1 MGRLDGKVALITG
14 GARGQGA
21 QEARLFAEHGAKVV
35 LTDVLDVE
43 GKQTAADIGGHAW
56 YHHHDVTSES
66 DWTGIVSSVIG
77 EHGQLDVLV
86 NNAGILSIAPLVMT
100 TEEDYRRV
108 IDVNQVG
115 VFLGMKSVVPHM
127 VERQQ
132 GSIINIS
139 SVAGLMGSPG
149 MIAYGASKWAVRG
162 MTKSVALEVA
172 SFGVRV
178 NSIHPGIIDTPMLE
192 EFEKWGIM
200 GNVMERVPVGRKAE
214 AVEVANLA
222 LYLASDE
229 SAYSTGS
236 EFVVDGGL
244 TAS

>member
-43 GKQTAADIGGHAW
+43 GKQTAADIGGHAS

-66 DWTGIVSSVIG
+66 DWTGIVESVIA

-100 TEEDYRRV
+100 TEDDYRRV
-108 IDVNQVG
+108 IDVNQIG
-115 VFLGMKSVVPHM
+115 VFLGMKAVVPHM

-149 MIAYGASKWAVRG
+149 MIAYGASKWAVSG

-172 SFGVRV
+172 PFGVRV
-178 NSIHPGIIDTPMLE
+178 NSIHPGIIVTPMLE

-200 GNVMERVPVGRKAE
+200 GNVIERVPVGRKAE
-214 AVEVANLA
+214 AAEVANLA

-236 EFVVDGGL
+236 EFIIDGGL

>member
-21 QEARLFAEHGAKVV
+21 DEARLFAAEGAAVV
-35 LTDVLDVE
+35 VTDVLDDE
-43 GKQTAADIGGHAW
+43 GKQTASAIGAAATF
-56 YHHHDVTSES
+56 HHHDVTSEAE
-66 DWTGIVSSVIG
+66 WTSVVDAVLA

-86 NNAGILSIAPLVMT
+86 NNAGILAIAPLVMT
-100 TEEDYRRV
+100 TEADYRRI

-115 VFLGMKSVVPHM
+115 VFLGMKAVVPHM
-127 VERQQ
+127 VEREC

-172 SFGVRV
+172 PFGVRV
-178 NSIHPGIIDTPMLE
+178 NSIHPGIIETPMLQ
-192 EFEKWGIM
+192 EFENWGIM
-200 GNVMERVPVGRKAE
+200 PQVMQRVPVGRTA
-214 AVEVANLA
+214 AAMEVANLV

-236 EFVVDGGL
+236 EFVVDGGM

>member
-1 MGRLDGKVALITG
+1 MARLAGKVALITG
-14 GARGQGA
+14 GGRGQGE
-21 QEARLFAEHGAKVV
+21 QEARLFAAEGASVV
-35 LTDVLDVE
+35 LTDVLDDE
-43 GKQTAADIGGHAW
+43 GKQIAADIGASAS
-56 YHHHDVTSES
+56 YHHHDVTSEAE
-66 DWTGIVSSVIG
+66 WTSVI
-77 EHGQLDVLV
+77 EAVLAQHGQLDVLV
-86 NNAGILSIAPLVMT
+86 NNAGVLAIAPLVMT
-100 TEEDYRRV
+100 TEADYRRV

-115 VFLGMKSVVPHM
+115 VFLGMKAVVPHM
-127 VERQQ
+127 VERQA
-132 GSIINIS
+132 GSIVNIS

-172 SFGVRV
+172 PFGVRV

-192 EFEKWGIM
+192 E
-200 GNVMERVPVGRKAE
+200 RVPVGRTAE
-214 AVEVANLA
+214 AIEVARLA

-236 EFVVDGGL
+236 EFVVDGGM

>member
-14 GARGQGA
+14 GARGQGE
-21 QEARLFAEHGAKVV
+21 QEARLFAAEGAQVV
-35 LTDVLDVE
+35 ISDVLDDD
-43 GKQTAADIGGHAW
+43 GKQLATDIGSAATF
-56 YHHHDVTSES
+56 HHHDVTSEAE
-66 DWTGIVSSVIG
+66 WISVVDAVLA
-77 EHGQLDVLV
+77 EHGQLDVLI
-86 NNAGILSIAPLVMT
+86 NNAGILAIAPLVMT

-115 VFLGMKSVVPHM
+115 TFLGMKAVVPHM
-127 VERQQ
+127 VERQK

-172 SFGVRV
+172 PFGVRV
-178 NSIHPGIIDTPMLE
+178 NSIHPGIIETPMLE

-200 GNVMERVPVGRKAE
+200 GAVMERVPVGRKAE
-214 AVEVANLA
+214 ANEVANLA

-236 EFVVDGGL
+236 EFVVDGGM

>member
-1 MGRLDGKVALITG
+1 
-14 GARGQGA
+14 
-21 QEARLFAEHGAKVV
+21 
-35 LTDVLDVE
+35 
-43 GKQTAADIGGHAW
+43 
-56 YHHHDVTSES
+56 
-66 DWTGIVSSVIG
+66 
-77 EHGQLDVLV
+77 V
-86 NNAGILSIAPLVMT
+86 NNAGIVAISPLLMT

-115 VFLGMKSVVPHM
+115 VFLGMRAVVPHM
-127 VERQQ
+127 VDRQT
-132 GSIINIS
+132 GSIVNIS

-172 SFGVRV
+172 PFGVRV
-178 NSIHPGIIDTPMLE
+178 NSIHPGIIETPMLE
-192 EFEKWGIM
+192 EFERWGIM
-200 GNVMERVPVGRKAE
+200 SAIMQRVPVGRKAE
-214 AVEVANLA
+214 AVEVARLA

-236 EFVVDGGL
+236 EFVVDGGM